1 MLLAKDRKGIDY
13 IEHVVRGQWGALERN
28 RIIKETAAQDEYKY
42 GGEVS
47 IYIEQEGAG
56 SGKDVN
62 ADLIRELAEYPVYSD
77 SALASSMIKV
87 GGVLLPGD
95 AKVRRAMRFSAQCE
109 AGNVRVVEGPWNLD
123 FLEECCAFPHYAFC
137 DQVDAA
143 SAGYL
148 KLARSVPDNLVTERA
163 AVAAEVERFGQLA
176 ANSDDGAASAML
188 GTLRWN

>member
-1 MLLAKDRKGIDY
+1 M
-13 IEHVVRGQWGALERN
+13 
-28 RIIKETAAQDEYKY
+28 
-42 GGEVS
+42 
-47 IYIEQEGAG
+47 
-56 SGKDVN
+56 
-62 ADLIRELAEYPVYSD
+62 
-77 SALASSMIKV
+77 
-87 GGVLLPGD
+87 LLPGD

-163 AVAAEVERFGQLA
+163 AAVAEVERFGQLA
-176 ANSDDGAASAML
+176 ANSNNGEASAML
-188 GTLRWN
+188 GALPWN